1 MAAFET
7 PILPRDIYSLT
18 LVGIHS
24 LTFLFL
30 FPLTMYAA
38 KYISGSTINI
48 IFSLTV
54 VIFLLSQYTVLSS
67 ILPGHKNWIE
77 VTGVILVL
85 LGSTMESI
93 LELSG
98 FE

>member
-1 MAAFET
+1 
-7 PILPRDIYSLT
+7 
-18 LVGIHS
+18 
-24 LTFLFL
+24 
-30 FPLTMYAA
+30 MYAA
-38 KYISGSTINI
+38 KYISGNTINI

-54 VIFLLSQYTVLSS
+54 VIFLISQYTVLSS

-77 VTGVILVL
+77 VTGVIILVL

-93 LELSG
+93 LEVSG

>member
-1 MAAFET
+1 M
-7 PILPRDIYSLT
+7 LQN
-18 LVGIHS
+18 
-24 LTFLFL
+24 
-30 FPLTMYAA
+30 
-38 KYISGSTINI
+38 ISGSTINI
-48 IFSLTV
+48 ILSLTV
-54 VIFLLSQYTVLSS
+54 VTFLISQYTVLSS

-93 LELSG
+93 LEVSG

>member
-30 FPLTMYAA
+30 FPLTMYTA

-67 ILPGHKNWIE
+67 VSPGHKNWIE

-93 LELSG
+93 LEISG